1 MKDCAP
7 EKVGSSAPPFSAPV
21 KALSIVPGSLNA
33 SSSRSSNVGM
43 PSPKTTIPQK
53 RQCRRK
59 RRHSQTPVPVKA
71 RVSLALREL
80 EASAGFLLAV
90 LFPLDDTRVAGEEAL
105 ALQRRPQIRLVI
117 GERLGEAVTHRP
129 RLAGEPAAGDRD
141 GEIVLP
147 MALRDCERLLQDHA
161 QHGPGKIDLDGL
173 RVDDDL
179 ARTRPDPDAGDRVL
193 ALARGISAALLVELL
208 HVTRRLG
215 RGRSV
220 GRLQVLKGG
229 KSFGHGNQALRLF
242 LRFKAARSR
251 TRG

>member
-43 PSPKTTIPQK
+43 PRSKNDNPAKTTIPQK

-117 GERLGEAVTHRP
+117 
-129 RLAGEPAAGDRD
+129 
-141 GEIVLP
+141 
-147 MALRDCERLLQDHA
+147 
-161 QHGPGKIDLDGL
+161 
-173 RVDDDL
+173 
-179 ARTRPDPDAGDRVL
+179 
-193 ALARGISAALLVELL
+193 
-208 HVTRRLG
+208 
-215 RGRSV
+215 
-220 GRLQVLKGG
+220 
-229 KSFGHGNQALRLF
+229 
-242 LRFKAARSR
+242 
-251 TRG
+251 